1 MPAETLP
8 SATGEPRRVAL
19 VTGASGLIGRE
30 ACLAL
35 AQAGVVVVGT
45 FNRRRE
51 AAMETGQRI
60 EELGG
65 KFFPI
70 HASLTGSPSAP
81 QDCLAEVERVAG
93 APDIMVACAG
103 VKQRRPLLAT
113 RPGDLEALASLNIVA
128 TIELARLVLRKVVR
142 RGWGRIVL
150 MGSRAGTLGMPG
162 QAAYAA
168 TQAALSGWA
177 SSAAFEVGRRGVTV
191 NVVAPGAVQD
201 PADATYS
208 AAEAARVQELIGCG
222 RLGTAAEIAA
232 VIAFLCS
239 SAASYVNGA
248 TISVDGG
255 ARY

>member
-1 MPAETLP
+1 MPAELVP
-8 SATGEPRRVAL
+8 GSTGEPPRVAL

-30 ACLAL
+30 ACIAL
-35 AQAGVVVVGT
+35 ARAGAVVVGT

-51 AAMETGQRI
+51 AAMETGRRV
-60 EELGG
+60 EALGG
-65 KFFPI
+65 KFFPV
-70 HASLTGSPSAP
+70 HASLTDSPAAL
-81 QDCLAEVERVAG
+81 QECLSEVERVAG
-93 APDIMVACAG
+93 SPDIMVACAG
-103 VKQRRPLLAT
+103 AKHRQPLLAT
-113 RPGDLEALASLNIVA
+113 RPGELEALVSLNITA

-150 MGSRAGTLGMPG
+150 MGSRAGRLGMPG

-168 TQAALSGWA
+168 TQAALSAWA
-177 SSAAFEVGRRGVTV
+177 LSAAFEVGRRGVTV

-201 PADATYS
+201 PADETYS

-222 RLGTAAEIAA
+222 RLGTAEEIAA

-239 SAASYVNGA
+239 SASSYVNGA